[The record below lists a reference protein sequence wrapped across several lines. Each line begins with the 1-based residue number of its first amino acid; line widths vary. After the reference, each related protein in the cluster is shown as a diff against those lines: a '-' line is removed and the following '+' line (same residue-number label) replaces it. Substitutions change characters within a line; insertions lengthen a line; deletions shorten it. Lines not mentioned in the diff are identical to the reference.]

1 MKTVYQFNPDS
12 GVYIKAILQP
22 DSYELAG
29 DETDIPVPDLVNLRF
44 DQNQRKWN
52 GTKVLITPTADQL
65 LIMAQAQQITTMQ
78 QMLMDQAT
86 NIAKL
91 KKGVD

>member
-12 GVYIKAILQP
+12 GAYIKAILQT
-22 DSYELAG
+22 DSYELSG
-29 DETDIPVPDLVNLRF
+29 DETDIPVPDLVNLKF

-52 GTKVLITPTADQL
+52 GTKALIIPTADQL

-78 QMLMDQAT
+78 QMLMAQAT
-86 NIAKL
+86 DIAKL
-91 KKGVD
+91 KK

>member
-12 GVYIKAILQP
+12 GVYIKSILQS
-22 DSYELAG
+22 DSYELAS
-29 DETDIPVPDLVNLRF
+29 DETDIPVPDLVNLKF

-65 LIMAQAQQITTMQ
+65 LIMEQAQQIATMQ
-78 QMLMDQAT
+78 QTLMALAA

-91 KKGVD
+91 KQGVD

>member
-12 GVYIKAILQP
+12 GVYIKAILQT
-22 DSYELAG
+22 DSYELAS
-29 DETDIPVPDLVNLRF
+29 DETDIPVPDLVNLKF

-52 GTKVLITPTADQL
+52 GTKALITPTADQL
-65 LIMAQAQQITTMQ
+65 LIMAQAQQITMMQ
-78 QMLMDQAT
+78 QMLMSQAT